1 METKQSEAGTRLA
14 WRPSEYRFNAATCPS
29 WMGTSGQ
36 LPSGCWTPLVDILRE
51 CWGRQHSLSFAT
63 FVTDLVEGSLVLR
76 RGGGAYRA
84 LKSFPDTSLLGVQVL
99 ILVMDIGDSRV
110 TSRSLA

>member
-1 METKQSEAGTRLA
+1 METKQLEAGTRLA
-14 WRPSEYRFNAATCPS
+14 CRPPEYRFNAATCPS

-51 CWGRQHSLSFAT
+51 RWDRRRSLSFAI

-76 RGGGAYRA
+76 GA
-84 LKSFPDTSLLGVQVL
+84 GVGL
-99 ILVMDIGDSRV
+99 TEL
-110 TSRSLA
+110 